1 MDVSLLS
8 KRGVPDDA
16 IISIRSGSVRRQ
28 GAVSADKPFR
38 FPQNVSE
45 SDCVVKVD
53 IMQTIGSGY
62 IVMRPNQA
70 DSKQYEVIL
79 GDNSDIACELEVTP
93 TSGGGP
99 TPEAAEDA
107 AAAAKCKQDAKA
119 YLETTGLLQFVQG
132 VLQVVAKQ
140 QPEDP
145 FAAMAKHFLSASNA
159 AEPPKQPGSPKSAPA
174 LAKAVDETPAP
185 ASPKAETPAPASPA
199 GGAGEAGPTDEG
211 AAAGEA
217 APEGGSVVD
226 DQKSDNLE
234 EFTST
239 VKSGALPTADV
250 GATTETNAAAEV
262 AAADASPADVEVA
275 DAAKD
280 GAAEGEAAQQEE
292 SAEKPPEEAVAD
304 ETAAA

>member
-145 FAAMAKHFLSASNA
+145 FAAMAKHFLSASNV

-185 ASPKAETPAPASPA
+185 GSPKAETPAPASPA
-199 GGAGEAGPTDEG
+199 GGAGEA
-211 AAAGEA
+211 
-217 APEGGSVVD
+217 APEGGAQAAGEPDKAESDVD
-226 DQKSDNLE
+226 DRKSDNLE

-239 VKSGALPTADV
+239 VKSLGVPAEDG
-250 GATTETNAAAEV
+250 GATTETNAAAEE
-262 AAADASPADVEVA
+262 ATA
-275 DAAKD
+275 DAAPAEGEAAEAAKE
-280 GAAEGEAAQQEE
+280 GAAEGEAE
-292 SAEKPPEEAVAD
+292 SAEKPPEEAAAD
-304 ETAAA
+304 GTPAA